1 MRYTTVIDI
10 TNLALYRNQNARL
23 VYLHL
28 CLVAGYHDN
37 DRDLVALSIR
47 NLAWRVG
54 LTLSATRHAIAQ
66 LTAAGLVKREG
77 PTWRVNKWIQE
88 GEISKRRQMKSQ
100 ARIAA
105 ARAEDQAALDAQFEK
120 QRQMSE
126 RLERQGKTSFMVYY
140 ESLQEK
146 AAAGDPEAAEKVRK
160 YKQTYDSHSQA
171 VASKKSTN
179 K

>member
-54 LTLSATRHAIAQ
+54 LTLSATRHAIAR

-77 PTWRVNKWIQE
+77 PTWRVTKWIQE
-88 GEISKRRQMKSQ
+88 GEITKRRQMKSQ

-120 QRQMSE
+120 QERQRE
-126 RLERQGKTSFMVYY
+126 RLQKMGKTSYMLAY
-140 ESLQEK
+140 ENKQEQ
-146 AAAGDPEAAEKVRK
+146 ANRGDLEALDYCNRHRK
-160 YKQTYDSHSQA
+160 MYEQH
-171 VASKKSTN
+171 KKYMEEHLN
-179 K
+179 DK